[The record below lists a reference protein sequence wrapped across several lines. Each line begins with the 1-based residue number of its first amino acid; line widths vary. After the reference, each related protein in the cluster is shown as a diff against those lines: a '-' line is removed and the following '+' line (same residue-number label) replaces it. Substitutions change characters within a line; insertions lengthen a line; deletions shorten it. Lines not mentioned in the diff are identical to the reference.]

1 MEPPMQQQQ
10 QQRFHKIEMGDQ
22 QKDLCATTTFAY
34 LETRASFVTRNFLFS
49 EIVTKPTSWL
59 GIYQA

>member
-1 MEPPMQQQQ
+1 
-10 QQRFHKIEMGDQ
+10 MGDQ
-22 QKDLCATTTFAY
+22 QKDLGATTTFAY
-34 LETRASFVTRNFLFS
+34 LETRASFVTHNFLFS